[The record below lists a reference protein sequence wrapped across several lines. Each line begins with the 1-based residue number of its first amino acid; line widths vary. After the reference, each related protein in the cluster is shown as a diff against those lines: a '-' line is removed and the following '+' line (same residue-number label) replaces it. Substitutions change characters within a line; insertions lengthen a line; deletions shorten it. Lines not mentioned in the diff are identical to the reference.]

1 MERIIIYA
9 EMIKKFPVSAGVSL
23 QDANINERQ
32 LFLNKKNMSI
42 KGHRIYQVLY
52 LVFKPSL
59 LSYKS
64 VTQTT
69 VLCSFLFFLPSYS
82 CTQHLKIK

>member
-1 MERIIIYA
+1 MEGIIIYA

-23 QDANINERQ
+23 QDASVNERQ

-52 LVFKPSL
+52 LVFKSSL

-64 VTQTT
+64 VAQTT
-69 VLCSFLFFLPSYS
+69 VMQLFILPSLLFLHA
-82 CTQHLKIK
+82 TFKN